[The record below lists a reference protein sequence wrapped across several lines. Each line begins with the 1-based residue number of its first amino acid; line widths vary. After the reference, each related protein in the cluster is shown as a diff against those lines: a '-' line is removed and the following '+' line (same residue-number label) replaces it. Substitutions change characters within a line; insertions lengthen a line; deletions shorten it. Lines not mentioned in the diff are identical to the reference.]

1 MADHITTDP
10 NKQEARPSNRPRQS
24 ARMRRNHDWH
34 KALSELKPHAREGQT
49 DPQNRP
55 GSSFLE
61 MTPERAKR

>member
-1 MADHITTDP
+1 MADHITGP
-10 NKQEARPSNRPRQS
+10 NKEEAHSSNRPIQS

-34 KALSELKPHAREGQT
+34 KALTELKPHPRKEGQT